1 MELSWKIPPLKN
13 MCDTWEWL
21 SMVVQSRYVSMEYN
35 KKLFCFVLQVQ
46 VEVGPPGAKV
56 SKEVSLHADFIVVV
70 SVVWLSDSV
79 CVKNIPLS
87 LFLCVCR
94 M

>member
-1 MELSWKIPPLKN
+1 MVVYWKTLPKENI
-13 MCDTWEWL
+13 CDTWEWPSRVL
-21 SMVVQSRYVSMEYN
+21 QSRYVSMECN

-46 VEVGPPGAKV
+46 VEVGPSGAKV
-56 SKEVSLHADFIVVV
+56 STEVSLHAYFIFVV
-70 SVVWLSDSV
+70 SIVWLSDNI